1 MAPVRDFKRAL
12 AQHQPVTPSPAETA
26 ELHRLE
32 AALKESATVALSLD
46 GAALPLPPSVEAIV
60 RLVVSELARGNGI
73 RVLPAHAILT
83 TQEAADLLNV
93 SRPYLCRLIDD
104 NELPAKM
111 IGSHRRVRLDDLID
125 YKRRL
130 DRDREQALAR
140 LTQQSEEL
148 ELPF

>member
-26 ELHRLE
+26 VLHRLE
-32 AALKESATVALSLD
+32 EALEGAGTVALSID
-46 GAALPLPPSVEAIV
+46 GRGLPLPPSLDAIV

-73 RVLPAHAILT
+73 RVLAAHAILT

-93 SRPYLCRLIDD
+93 SRPYLCRLIDN

-130 DRDREQALAR
+130 DQDREEALTR
-140 LTQQSEEL
+140 LTQQSEGL
-148 ELPF
+148 GLPF